1 MEAELKEYNKKRK
14 ERRLELMKRREKQKD
29 TTRESGNKKER
40 EYHANCATNK
50 QGPVRANEVRNKQ
63 CKGRMVFCTV

>member
-1 MEAELKEYNKKRK
+1 MKKRRK
-14 ERRLELMKRREKQKD
+14 KKQND
-29 TTRESGNKKER
+29 TSRESGNKKER